1 MKKIY
6 VLDTSVYLTSA
17 NAIYSYGNNDIV
29 VPIKVLE
36 ELDKHKNR
44 TDMVGQNARHII
56 RIFDDFRQRGSL
68 EKGIRIAKGKGIVTV
83 RPCGEVGKQTLN
95 TYNLDSKVP
104 DNLIIGTSLEVKLEN
119 QKRKVVVVTRDIH
132 MRVVCD
138 SVGLQTETYDAQ
150 QVVNDSSELFTG
162 FKDILVDQEF
172 IDQFY
177 DNKEVYLD
185 ENQVKDLVPNEFVML
200 VSNSAK
206 NKTALARFVKA
217 NEPLCRTRQFKRR
230 EVFGVET
237 RNREQ
242 TFAMDLLLDPK
253 VPIVT
258 LVGKAGSGKTLCAIA
273 AGLSQVMEEG
283 SKESIYRKLIVSRP
297 VQPMGRDLGYLPGT
311 MEEKMLPWL
320 APIQDN
326 LQNLLSDKETLEDY
340 MRRGIIEIEAL
351 TYIRGRSIANAF
363 MIIDEAQNL
372 SVHELKTIVTRVG
385 ENTKIVFTGD
395 IEQIDN
401 AYVNDTSNG
410 LAYAV
415 EKFKTAELAGHV
427 TLQKG
432 ERSPVASLAAKIL

>member
-17 NAIYSYGNNDIV
+17 SAIYSYGNNDIV

-56 RIFDDFRQRGSL
+56 RIFDDLRQRGSL
-68 EKGIRIAKGKGIVTV
+68 EKGIRIGKGRGIVTV
-83 RPCGEVGKQTLN
+83 RYCQEAGKQLLN
-95 TYNLDSKVP
+95 TYNLDCKVP
-104 DNLIIGTSLEVKLEN
+104 DNLIIGAALEVKQEN

-162 FKDILVDQEF
+162 FRDVLVDQEF

-177 DNKEVYLD
+177 DGKEVYLD
-185 ENQVKDLVPNEFVML
+185 EVQAKNLVPNAFVML

-206 NKTALARFVKA
+206 NKTALARFISI
-217 NEPLCRTRQFKRR
+217 NEPLRKIRQSKRR
-230 EVFGVET
+230 DVFGVET

-273 AGLSQVMEEG
+273 AGLSQVMEQ
-283 SKESIYRKLIVSRP
+283 SSTESIYRKLIVSRP

-340 MRRGIIEIEAL
+340 MRRGVIEIEAL